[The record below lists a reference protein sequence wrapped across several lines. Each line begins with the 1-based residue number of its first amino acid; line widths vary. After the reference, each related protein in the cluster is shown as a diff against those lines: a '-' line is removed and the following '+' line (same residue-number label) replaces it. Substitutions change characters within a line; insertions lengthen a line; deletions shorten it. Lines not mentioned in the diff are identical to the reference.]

1 MLDSGFRHSSEVDV
15 TSTLHD
21 PAVPAIG
28 ALELLRGMLEE
39 QYAVDT
45 DRLTRITVQAALPQH
60 FGRDPH
66 ALAAQTVSVRERIA
80 ATAHALRRMSEG
92 TYGRCE
98 DCGKEIPLGRL
109 RATPQAT
116 RCVRCERSVTPEP
129 AAARAASSGPWRP
142 APPPAE

>member
-39 QYAVDT
+39 QYAADT
-45 DRLTRITVQAALPQH
+45 ARLTRMTVRAALPQH
-60 FGRDPH
+60 LGRD
-66 ALAAQTVSVRERIA
+66 ARTLAMQTAVVRQRIA

-98 DCGKEIPLGRL
+98 DCGKGIPLGRL
-109 RATPQAT
+109 RATPQAA
-116 RCVRCERSVTPEP
+116 RCVRCERHEV
-129 AAARAASSGPWRP
+129 R
-142 APPPAE
+142 